1 MTKSKSRLNLK
12 TSLRVKVLILILTA
26 VLITMMFP
34 KGESI
39 DSEVTIGS
47 VWIREEIIAS
57 TTFEILKDS
66 KQYEKEKERAASS
79 VYPIFL
85 KNNAIQKKY
94 LDSLSTYNQFL
105 LNEFTRTDVLTN
117 RTILSDSSYSL
128 LLSFYK
134 SPLQFPSIRV
144 SSINEVFR
152 TIKDIIP
159 IVYGRGY
166 LNRPLPEIEKDSVTV
181 RDGRFERI
189 FPKSYHFDSVSLN
202 EFITSSFRNI
212 IGNNNRLNEA
222 LTEYI
227 MKFCEPNLIY
237 SEKITDQAIQN
248 ARERIPRNIGI
259 VNENERIVAKHD
271 RITPEIKLK
280 IDSYKI
286 AKGEEV
292 TFWGRLIQNVG
303 KFFHVLI
310 VFLPFI
316 IYINLFRK
324 KLYNDNLKLILIA
337 SIFIFISFLTF
348 LVYQIDVSLPIQYL
362 ILLPVCSM
370 LLTIVFDS
378 RVGFYG
384 TVVAALLVGALRGND
399 YAFAVSNIIAGGLGA
414 YTVRDIKNRTQIY
427 RSLLYILIGYTVSI
441 IAFGL
446 ERFDSAE
453 EMLYS
458 FAFASSN
465 ALISPV
471 LTYGLIIF
479 IERIF
484 KITTDLTLLEL
495 TDFNHPLLQDLA
507 RNAPGTFNH
516 SITMATIVETTAKE
530 IDANPLL
537 SKVGAIYHDI
547 GKSLDPYSFVENQ
560 INNNNIHEDIKPE
573 QSIKRIFAHVENG
586 ISLAKQQNL
595 PQEIIDFIPMHH
607 GTIKMSYFYEKAK
620 ELYGE
625 DKINIKDYRYPGPKP
640 NSKET
645 ALVMFAD
652 ACESAVRS
660 LEQADTQ
667 KIQNII
673 VNLIDSRIDDGQID
687 DTPLTYRDIK
697 KIKDSFLNILV
708 GHHHKRIRYPNQS
721 ELETNKSE
729 ELG

>member
-1 MTKSKSRLNLK
+1 MTNSKSRLNLK
-12 TSLRVKVLILILTA
+12 TSLRVKVLILIITS

-39 DSEVTIGS
+39 DSEITIGS
-47 VWIREEIIAS
+47 VWIREELIAS

-66 KQYEKEKERAASS
+66 KQYEKEKEKAASS

-85 KNNAIQKKY
+85 KNSAIQKKY
-94 LDSLSTYNQFL
+94 LDSLSAYNQFL
-105 LNEFTRTDVLTN
+105 ISEFRRPDVSSN
-117 RTILSDSSYSL
+117 RTILSDSSYSTL
-128 LLSFYK
+128 LNFYK
-134 SPLQFPSIRV
+134 NPQQFASIRE

-159 IVYGRGY
+159 IVFGRGY
-166 LNRPLPEIEKDSVTV
+166 LNQLLPDIKKDSVTI
-181 RDGRFERI
+181 RDGRFERV
-189 FPKSYHFDSVSLN
+189 FPKSYHFDSITLN
-202 EFITSSFRNI
+202 EFITSSLRSLV
-212 IGNNNRLNEA
+212 GNNTKLNDA

-237 SEKITDQAIQN
+237 SEKITEQAIQN
-248 ARERIPRNIGI
+248 AREKIPRNIGI

-280 IDSYKI
+280 IDSYRI

-292 TFWGRLIQNVG
+292 TFWGRFIQNLG
-303 KFFHVLI
+303 KFLHVII

-316 IYINLFRK
+316 IYVYLFRK

-337 SIFIFISFLTF
+337 SIFVFISFLTF

-384 TVVAALLVGALRGND
+384 TVVAALIVGALRGND

-427 RSLLYILIGYTVSI
+427 RSLLYILIGYTISI

-453 EMLYS
+453 DMLYS

-484 KITTDLTLLEL
+484 KITTDLT
-495 TDFNHPLLQDLA
+495 F
-507 RNAPGTFNH
+507 TF
-516 SITMATIVETTAKE
+516 S
-530 IDANPLL
+530 
-537 SKVGAIYHDI
+537 S
-547 GKSLDPYSFVENQ
+547 PYN
-560 INNNNIHEDIKPE
+560 
-573 QSIKRIFAHVENG
+573 
-586 ISLAKQQNL
+586 SLA
-595 PQEIIDFIPMHH
+595 F
-607 GTIKMSYFYEKAK
+607 S
-620 ELYGE
+620 
-625 DKINIKDYRYPGPKP
+625 
-640 NSKET
+640 
-645 ALVMFAD
+645 
-652 ACESAVRS
+652 
-660 LEQADTQ
+660 
-667 KIQNII
+667 
-673 VNLIDSRIDDGQID
+673 
-687 DTPLTYRDIK
+687 
-697 KIKDSFLNILV
+697 
-708 GHHHKRIRYPNQS
+708 
-721 ELETNKSE
+721 
-729 ELG
+729 